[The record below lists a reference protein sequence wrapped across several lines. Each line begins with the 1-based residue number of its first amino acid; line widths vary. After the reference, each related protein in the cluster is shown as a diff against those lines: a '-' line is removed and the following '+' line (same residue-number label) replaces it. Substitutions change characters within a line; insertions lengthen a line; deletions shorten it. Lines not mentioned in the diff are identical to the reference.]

1 MSLCFAESCL
11 RHRHWQLERALGV
24 SNRLA
29 VSPCCRQWHV
39 RRSSRPVDVAAGG
52 TEVGS
57 GLQALEVSAVGCR
70 QRQDE
75 GAATSDTTVAGSEGN
90 IGLQTGV
97 GSRRLFP
104 ETQHLHMSVRCRHS
118 CRIWAAGNDRIE
130 GLSLGTRQLLALR
143 VAIEEL
149 AGAEAL
155 AKLVLI
161 IHTSDEQEA
170 ALLQEL
176 KLHKLHG

>member
-1 MSLCFAESCL
+1 MHLKTQNL
-11 RHRHWQLERALGV
+11 HR
-24 SNRLA
+24 
-29 VSPCCRQWHV
+29 
-39 RRSSRPVDVAAGG
+39 
-52 TEVGS
+52 
-57 GLQALEVSAVGCR
+57 
-70 QRQDE
+70 
-75 GAATSDTTVAGSEGN
+75 
-90 IGLQTGV
+90 
-97 GSRRLFP
+97 
-104 ETQHLHMSVRCRHS
+104 SVRCRHS
-118 CRIWAAGNDRIE
+118 RWFWAAGNDRIE